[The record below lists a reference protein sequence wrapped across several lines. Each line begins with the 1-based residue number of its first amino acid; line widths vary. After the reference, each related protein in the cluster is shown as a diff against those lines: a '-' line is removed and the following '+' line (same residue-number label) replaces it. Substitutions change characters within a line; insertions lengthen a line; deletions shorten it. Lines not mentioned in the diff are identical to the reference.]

1 MNNFNNGQIS
11 EEEFDRLRNELFD
24 KVDEETDIFKK
35 KRPRH
40 PTDEP
45 NPVRRPGR
53 TSEDV
58 GSYWGAY
65 TGSFMSRM
73 Y

>member
-1 MNNFNNGQIS
+1 MNNFNDGQIS

-24 KVDEETDIFKK
+24 NVDEETDIFKK
-35 KRPRH
+35 KCSRH

-58 GSYWGAY
+58 GSYWNVY
-65 TGSFMSRM
+65 SGSFISGM
-73 Y
+73 